1 MITLKKIIPAGLLCA
16 GLILIAAQSQAD
28 CNVNSSGNVSIG
40 KVPSITLAENGVQ
53 SSQFSAGL
61 SCSGFSLAFANM
73 TYLKYRVDQ
82 IPANYIN
89 SATGERLTVN
99 YLDTNDKVIAR
110 GNEVDM
116 STFTIVNF
124 FTGPDS
130 SLPFYAK
137 INSGQAVSPGI
148 YRAETPFKV
157 KWYYSVPEAALVG
170 LGSYFHSPN
179 FDRGFWGFGLKWG
192 TGSDASLNLSIE
204 VLPDCRISTRDV
216 NFGTAAFAT
225 AFEPV
230 QTSMGIRCSVK
241 TPYKVGLNNGLYPQ
255 SGNQRAMK
263 TSSGNNFLRYE
274 IYKNTTSERWGS
286 NGSEQ
291 WLSTNA
297 TTNAGVYDA
306 KTQQGYT
313 FTTKI
318 LENNPDNLPAGVYS
332 DTITVQVEF

>member
-1 MITLKKIIPAGLLCA
+1 MITLKKIIPVGLLCT
-16 GLILIAAQSQAD
+16 GLIMTITHSYAECHVST
-28 CNVNSSGNVSIG
+28 SGNVSIG
-40 KVPSITLAENGVQ
+40 KVPSISMTESGIQ
-53 SSQFSAGL
+53 SSQFNAGL
-61 SCSGFSLAFANM
+61 NCQSLLTIF
-73 TYLKYRVDQ
+73 TTSYIKYKIVE
-82 IPANYIN
+82 IPKNYIN
-89 SATGERLTVN
+89 SVTGEQLTVS
-99 YLDTNDKVIAR
+99 YLDTSDKPLSDGSERELGGFSIIDIFSGPGGSLEFKAK
-110 GNEVDM
+110 VD
-116 STFTIVNF
+116 
-124 FTGPDS
+124 
-130 SLPFYAK
+130 L
-137 INSGQAVSPGI
+137 GQSVSPGI
-148 YRAETPFKV
+148 YRAESLFKL
-157 KWYYSVPEAALVG
+157 KWYYYVPG
-170 LGSYFHSPN
+170 LGLGPFASYYQSP
-179 FDRGFWGFGLKWG
+179 GFTLGWFGGVSSWGDGR
-192 TGSDASLNLSIE
+192 DASLSLSVE
-204 VLPDCRISTRDV
+204 VLPDCRVVTRDV